1 MKGPK
6 LTIPFTGNKTYPTTI
21 HNNRRGTTMRIK
33 VNTDM
38 HLLNEF
44 QQLNF
49 ERCRRSC
56 FDVVSV
62 IQVAFYDII
71 ISLDPSFSLFSAL
84 WLAEHFLILGSLF
97 IVVLLL
103 LYRLYLIV
111 FFLRWSQLFPH
122 FSNFL
127 CDFSDLVSLE
137 GLLYFWIYIH
147 AI

>member
-1 MKGPK
+1 M
-6 LTIPFTGNKTYPTTI
+6 NS
-21 HNNRRGTTMRIK
+21 
-33 VNTDM
+33 
-38 HLLNEF
+38 

-49 ERCRRSC
+49 KRCHRSC

-84 WLAEHFLILGSLF
+84 WLTKHFLILGSLF